1 MSGLSVD
8 CCKPAPPALD
18 NASGKEEVFAG
29 LPSYVTGSPSSSA
42 AVLFATDVFGKSNP
56 ESWKLADKVA
66 AAGYFVVVPDFL
78 RGEPFV
84 LQAGPNPLAGGPAW
98 LAKHPPSEGALDVK
112 KVVEELQSKGKSS
125 LGFAGFCWGAK
136 VGALVGKDHT
146 FKAIVQLHPSFV
158 EPSDYEEVK
167 VPISVLA
174 APVDHAEIA
183 ESILSGRKDIESFVK
198 IFPNAS
204 HGWTI
209 RYDENNLQEVA
220 AAEEAHNDM
229 LNWLGKFLPVTNCP
243 VSKEATATAAEGQP
257 ELL

>member
-98 LAKHPPSEGALDVK
+98 LAKHPPSEGVLDVK

-158 EPSDYEEVK
+158 EPSDYEEIK
-167 VPISVLA
+167 PAIAVLA
-174 APVDHAEIA
+174 SPTDKAEIA
-183 ESILSGRKDIESFVK
+183 EPILAAHNNIDSFVK
-198 IFPNAS
+198 VFPNVT
-204 HGWTI
+204 HGWTC
-209 RYDENNLQEVA
+209 RYDENDPVA
-220 AAEEAHNDM
+220 VADAEEAHKDM
-229 LNWLGKFLPVTNCP
+229 LDWYAKHLPVG
-243 VSKEATATAAEGQP
+243 VRTA
-257 ELL
+257 

>member
-42 AVLFATDVFGKSNP
+42 AVLFATDVYGKSNP

-84 LQAGPNPLAGGPAW
+84 LQAGPNPLAGAPAW
-98 LAKHPPSEGALDVK
+98 LAKHPPSEGVLDVK

-125 LGFAGFCWGAK
+125 LGFAGFCWGGK
-136 VGALVGKDHT
+136 LILETGKDHT
-146 FKAIVQLHPSFV
+146 FKAIVQLHPSLV

-229 LNWLGKFLPVTNCP
+229 LNWLAKFLPVTKNCP
-243 VSKEATATAAEGQP
+243 VSKEATATAAEGQ
-257 ELL
+257 L